1 MLEHQKEKLL
11 ELFKATESP
20 TDMEETKLMIEDDH
34 ETRATQPKMTTA
46 KIHLAVLL
54 ISMFMFVLGAL
65 MVVSTIN
72 YKQSDRS
79 CAAQLSIWCKSR
91 HSIVY
96 ANSSDLDPF
105 LAPLFQAVEYEERDW
120 ESIFTKKHSDW
131 TGAPTVEL
139 EDRWHRLVNG
149 VSSFCHTSS
158 RDSNV
163 PSADSHHTRRSCSSP
178 QPQHRARFCEG
189 RSTRARGLHR
199 WD

>member
-1 MLEHQKEKLL
+1 M
-11 ELFKATESP
+11 FKATESP
-20 TDMEETKLMIEDDH
+20 TNMEETKLMIEDDH
-34 ETRATQPKMTTA
+34 ETRTTQPKLTTA

-54 ISMFMFVLGAL
+54 ISVFMFVLGAL

-91 HSIVY
+91 YSIVY
-96 ANSSDLDPF
+96 VSPSDPNLF

-149 VSSFCHTSS
+149 MPSFSHSSSP
-158 RDSNV
+158 DSDV
-163 PSADSHHTRRSCSSP
+163 PSANSHHTRRSCSGAQS
-178 QPQHRARFCEG
+178 QHRARFCEG

-199 WD
+199 WN